1 MQQPL
6 LIGGRSFS
14 PELIAE
20 LRQELERNAAVSSRS
35 LAQVICHR
43 LGWYSGNG
51 QMAVASAESALRKLR
66 RRGLLPPAPRGEG
79 RPQSRRLKRSAAPL
93 PPLEAVPARVDAV
106 QGLRLH
112 LLSGHEDP
120 LHPIWNDL
128 IIAQHPCGDT
138 ALAGPCVRYLIGSA
152 HGWLGALSFGPAAY
166 VLGARDTWIGWSRA
180 ARESNVPLVLNLSRL
195 LIRAEVRCQN
205 LASKVLALALS
216 AVRVDWPA
224 RYGRE
229 PLLVETFVERSRF
242 TGACF
247 GAANWQRLGVSTGR
261 GRLGP
266 EEALCTPKDI
276 WVYPLHAQ
284 ARARLQAEKPRPLQP
299 QPLLESLAREDWCA
313 HELAHLELGDRR
325 LHRRA
330 QAVLAARW
338 RQPQTSFFGSFE
350 TWGQAKGAYALIA
363 HRRAEFTLDSVLA
376 AHAEATAARMAA
388 EPVVLLP
395 QDSTTLNF
403 SGLKKTTGLG
413 PIGESKGRGLWL
425 HSLLAFR
432 GDGVPLGV
440 LAAHCWARPEEPA
453 LPGQTRSRNV
463 KSLDEKESHRWV
475 ETLHQAASLARRM
488 PQTQLIVITDREG
501 DLYELHDAVQVGPAN
516 LHTLIRAQHDRTLSD
531 HQKLWAHLEAQ
542 PLAEGRTFARPRGP
556 GQPAYEAHLEIRF
569 APISIE
575 APHVGGKKGWPA
587 LQLWA
592 VLAREIDAP
601 AGVAPL
607 EWMLLC
613 DQPLETAAQAWQQVQ
628 WYRTRWGIEEWHR
641 ALKTGCQAEAR
652 EFKTAAHLQRA
663 LAFDLI
669 VAWRV
674 LACLKLGRA
683 LPQLPARLLYTE
695 TELEVLCAKFKKNCP
710 PGNVPPT

>member
-1 MQQPL
+1 
-6 LIGGRSFS
+6 
-14 PELIAE
+14 
-20 LRQELERNAAVSSRS
+20 LEANAAVSSRS
-35 LAQVICHR
+35 LAQLICHR
-43 LGWYSGNG
+43 LGWYCGNG
-51 QMAVASAESALRKLR
+51 QLAVASAESALRKLR
-66 RRGLLPPAPRGEG
+66 RRGLLPPAPR
-79 RPQSRRLKRSAAPL
+79 RARHACTRRLKRSSAAL
-93 PPLEAVPARVDAV
+93 PPLADVPARVDEV
-106 QGLRLH
+106 QDLRLH
-112 LLSGHEDP
+112 LLSGQEDP

-138 ALAGPCVRYLIGSA
+138 ALAGPCVRYLIGSR

-195 LIRAEVRCQN
+195 LIRQEVRCQN
-205 LASKVLALALS
+205 LASKVLALALR
-216 AVRVDWPA
+216 AVQVDWPA

-242 TGACF
+242 SGGCF
-247 GAANWQRLGVSTGR
+247 AAANWQRLGVSTGR

-266 EEALCTPKDI
+266 EEALRTPKDI
-276 WVYPLHAQ
+276 WVYPLHPR
-284 ARARLQAEKPRPLQP
+284 ARARLQEEKPRPLLP
-299 QPLLESLAREDWCA
+299 QPLVQSLAREDWCA
-313 HELAHLELGDRR
+313 YELAGLELGDRR
-325 LHRRA
+325 RHRRA

-350 TWGQAKGAYALIA
+350 TWGQAKGAYALIE
-363 HRRAEFTLDSVLA
+363 HRGPELTLHSVLA

-388 EPVVLLP
+388 EEVVLLP
-395 QDSTTLNF
+395 QDTTTLNF
-403 SGLKKTTGLG
+403 SGLKKTAGLG
-413 PIGESKGRGLWL
+413 PIGEKKARGLFL

-440 LAAHCWARPEEPA
+440 LAAHCWARPEETA
-453 LPGQTRSRNV
+453 LPGQTRSRNA
-463 KSLDEKESHRWV
+463 KSLDEKESKRWV
-475 ETLHQAASLARRM
+475 ETLHQAGQLARRM

-501 DLYELHDAVQVGPAN
+501 DLYELHDAVQAGPAN
-516 LHTLIRAQHDRTLSD
+516 LHTLIRAQHDRTLDD
-531 HQKLWAHLEAQ
+531 HQKLWARLAAQ
-542 PLAEGRTFARPRGP
+542 PVAETRSFARPRGP
-556 GQPAYEAHLEIRF
+556 SQPAYEARLEIRL
-569 APISIE
+569 APITIE
-575 APHVGGKKGWPA
+575 APQVGCKKGWPP

-601 AGVAPL
+601 AGVEPL

-613 DQPLETAAQAWQQVQ
+613 DRPIETAAQAWQQVQ
-628 WYRTRWGIEEWHR
+628 WYRARWGIEEWHR
-641 ALKTGCQAEAR
+641 VLKTGCQAEAR

-695 TELEVLCAKFKKNCP
+695 TELEVLCLKFKKNSRP
-710 PGNVPPT
+710 SSALPT